1 MTDMEERELKAEDIP
16 MGYPLCFNS
25 ECADKDKC
33 MHYQAR
39 LLMPK
44 DRYSGSAVY
53 PTAWEDGKCQC
64 FREKKLVK
72 KAWGFTKLYDNVPHW
87 QRAEARQC
95 VHALFGGGNGPY
107 YRVHHG
113 QNLLS
118 PQKQEEIL
126 KVVAMF
132 GSIEGIEFDQ
142 GRRSIIMTR
151 LLANPQYH
159 ISGFLVPSTHF
170 SLACQSDLQ
179 FAFLEFH

>member
-1 MTDMEERELKAEDIP
+1 
-16 MGYPLCFNS
+16 
-25 ECADKDKC
+25 

-53 PTAWEDGKCQC
+53 PTAWEDGECRC

-132 GSIEGIEFDQ
+132 GSIEGIEFDHYV
-142 GRRSIIMTR
+142 TDWD
-151 LLANPQYH
+151 
-159 ISGFLVPSTHF
+159 F
-170 SLACQSDLQ
+170 
-179 FAFLEFH
+179 E